1 MQAVITGTIVLALLC
16 AALAIVAF
24 RNRFSN

>member
-1 MQAVITGTIVLALLC
+1 MSDVVAWTIVLALLC
-16 AALAIVAF
+16 AALAAVAF